1 MIKKQTKELRVA
13 SCELRENVTA
23 ALTRKAFIVGIDLGT
38 TNSAVMSIDLSA
50 GVGEIESFPLFQ
62 KTAPGESDNRLTLP
76 SFLFIEPSG
85 DVEVGAYARDF
96 GALQPGRLIWSA
108 KSWLCHSQVDR
119 TAAFLPWKASDDVK
133 KMSPV
138 DAQSQYLKFIA
149 DRWNDA
155 HPNAPLD
162 KQDIVITL
170 PASFDETARQLTIR
184 AAAKAGLNKVVL
196 IEEPQA
202 AFYAWIYK
210 NSELGMRN
218 AELSSSSA
226 LRNSE
231 FRIPNSELV
240 LVIDV
245 GGGTSDFSL
254 IRIVQENQSDSE
266 NSDERHAVSFHRI
279 AVGDHL
285 LLGGDNLDLALARLL
300 ESKFAQQGVKLTDR
314 QWQTLVRQSRIVKET
329 LLGENAP
336 ETCTASIPAAGSKL
350 MAKSLYLTVTKEEVV
365 SALLEGFFPFV
376 DLTAKPDRRRSGFQ
390 EFGLPFA
397 SDPAITRYV
406 AAFLTNAN
414 CSRPD
419 AVLFNGG
426 MFESPLTKQ
435 RILDQLSRWFSP
447 ADGELWRPVVL
458 DNDAL
463 DLAVARGAAYFGLI
477 RYIEKLQVASGL
489 KGGNEATNGSGI
501 THSPT
506 GELLLPSDKLREG
519 LKRSIPSL
527 FRIHAT
533 LARSYYIGLEHDGKL
548 RAMCIAPADIQ
559 EGQRLEI
566 QNDQLRLQTNA
577 PVVFPLFVS
586 SSRTTDKPGEIID
599 LDENQ
604 MRALAPLRT
613 VIKLRGETA
622 DSLRVNIQTHL
633 TDSGALELYLAS
645 SEGSGRWRLNFDI
658 RSAVETDVQSV
669 ETTAESEGIIDEN
682 KIEQSKD
689 VLKACFERF
698 EIKPSEVVKRIT
710 GIIGQSRETLP
721 APALRSLFDALME
734 LEPGRKKSA
743 AHEARWLNLAG
754 FFLRPGIGASMDD
767 WRIEQIWKSV
777 FGKLRFPQP
786 DNRLQLWILW
796 RRVAAGLS
804 SGRQIQLMEP
814 ILRQLR
820 SLCNSLNPGS
830 RPKAKGRNEWFY
842 TPHESAELFRLFGA
856 MEKLPVNAKQETGDL
871 LLNLLSAKETP
882 GSTAAILWSVGRLGA
897 RASSITT
904 METILSPDAV
914 EPWVRKLIGITSRK
928 TEFIIP
934 ESERTDAISAAA
946 FAVVLTTHKTGD
958 RYRDVSDSLRTDALR
973 FLESVPDV
981 KPRWLT
987 LVRDGGSLQD
997 DDRAEEFGES
1007 LPTGLRIINSEL

>member
-1 MIKKQTKELRVA
+1 MTKKTTKDNGETQSNVA
-13 SCELRENVTA
+13 SHSFNSSTPHSSSPR
-23 ALTRKAFIVGIDLGT
+23 FIVGIDLGT
-38 TNSAVMSIDLSA
+38 TNSAVMSIDPGAES
-50 GVGEIESFPLFQ
+50 GKIESFPLFQ
-62 KTAPGESDNRLTLP
+62 KTAPGESENRLTLP
-76 SFLFIEPSG
+76 SFLFIGPSG
-85 DVEVGAYARDF
+85 DVEVGTYARDF

-155 HPNAPLD
+155 HPDAPLD

-184 AAAKAGLNKVVL
+184 AAAKAGLQKVVL

-210 NSELGMRN
+210 ISGNRQEARGKSED
-218 AELSSSSA
+218 SSTAYCLLPTASK
-226 LRNSE
+226 
-231 FRIPNSELV
+231 LV

-254 IRIVQENQSDSE
+254 IRIVQENQNDSE
-266 NSDERHAVSFHRI
+266 NSVERHAVSFHRI

-365 SALLEGFFPFV
+365 NALLEGFFPFV

-397 SDPAITRYV
+397 SDPAITRYL
-406 AAFLTNAN
+406 AAFLTNAQ
-414 CSRPD
+414 CARPD

-447 ADGELWRPVVL
+447 ADGEPWRPTVL

-477 RYIEKLQVASGL
+477 RRKEKLQSE
-489 KGGNEATNGSGI
+489 EAQKDAVRQF
-501 THSPT
+501 P
-506 GELLLPSDKLREG
+506 
-519 LKRSIPSL
+519 L

-533 LARSYYIGLEHDGKL
+533 LARSYYIGLEHDGNL

-559 EGQRLEI
+559 EGQTLEI

-613 VIKLRGETA
+613 VIKLRGDAA
-622 DSLRVNIQTHL
+622 DSLAVNIQTHL

-645 SEGSGRWRLNFDI
+645 NEGAGRWRLNFDI

-734 LEPGRKKSA
+734 LEPSRRKSA

-842 TPHESAELFRLFGA
+842 TPTESAELFRLFGA
-856 MEKLPVNAKQETGDL
+856 MEKLPINSKQETGDL
-871 LLNLLSAKETP
+871 LLNLLTAKETP

-904 METILSPDAV
+904 METILSPEAV
-914 EPWVRKLIGITSRK
+914 EAWVRQLISVTLPRSP
-928 TEFIIP
+928 FIIP
-934 ESERTDAISAAA
+934 DSERADAIAAAA

-958 RYRDVSDSLRTDALR
+958 RYRDVSESLRADALR

-1007 LPTGLRIINSEL
+1007 LPTGLRICEV

>member
-23 ALTRKAFIVGIDLGT
+23 ALTRNAFIVGIDLGT

-210 NSELGMRN
+210 ILGKRQEARDKSEDSPIAYCLMPT
-218 AELSSSSA
+218 ASQT
-226 LRNSE
+226 
-231 FRIPNSELV
+231 V

-254 IRIVQENQSDSE
+254 IRIVQENQNSSE

-285 LLGGDNLDLALARLL
+285 LLGGDNLDLALAKLL

-397 SDPAITRYV
+397 SDPAITRYL

-447 ADGELWRPVVL
+447 ADGEPWRPVVL

-489 KGGNEATNGSGI
+489 KGSNGATDGSGI

-506 GELLLPSDKLREG
+506 GELLLASGKLREG

-559 EGQRLEI
+559 EGQTLEI

-613 VIKLRGETA
+613 VIKLRVETV

-743 AHEARWLNLAG
+743 AHEARWFNLAG

-842 TPHESAELFRLFGA
+842 TPTESAELFRLFGA

-1007 LPTGLRIINSEL
+1007 LPTGLRIEGSRE

>member
-1 MIKKQTKELRVA
+1 MSKEKETSKLPVA
-13 SCELRENVTA
+13 SCELREETIVSS
-23 ALTRKAFIVGIDLGT
+23 TRSAFIVGIDLGT

-50 GVGEIESFPLFQ
+50 GAGEIESFPLFQ

-76 SFLFIEPSG
+76 SFLFIDPSG
-85 DVEVGAYARDF
+85 DVEVGTYARDF

-155 HPNAPLD
+155 HPGAPLD

-210 NSELGMRN
+210 TIKQERCEAPLQGNREWGIGNSISPTANLN
-218 AELSSSSA
+218 PQSTPYSLLPTPYS
-226 LRNSE
+226 
-231 FRIPNSELV
+231 PLV

-254 IRIVQENQSDSE
+254 IRIVQENQINSE
-266 NSDERHAVSFHRI
+266 NSDECHAVSFHRI

-285 LLGGDNLDLALARLL
+285 LLGGDNLDLTLARLL
-300 ESKFAQQGVKLTDR
+300 ESKFDQQGVKLTDR

-336 ETCTASIPAAGSKL
+336 ETCTASIPAAGSRL

-397 SDPAITRYV
+397 SDPAITRYL

-447 ADGELWRPVVL
+447 ADGEPWRPVVL

-477 RYIEKLQVASGL
+477 RRLEKLQSSGAQ
-489 KGGNEATNGSGI
+489 KDAI
-501 THSPT
+501 RQVP
-506 GELLLPSDKLREG
+506 
-519 LKRSIPSL
+519 L

-559 EGQRLEI
+559 EGQTLEI

-633 TDSGALELYLAS
+633 TDSGALELFLAS
-645 SEGSGRWRLNFDI
+645 NEGSGRWRLNFDI

-734 LEPGRKKSA
+734 LESGRKKSA

-820 SLCNSLNPGS
+820 SLCNNLNPGS

-958 RYRDVSDSLRTDALR
+958 RYRDVSDSLRADALR

-987 LVRDGGSLQD
+987 LVRDGGSLQE

-1007 LPTGLRIINSEL
+1007 LPTGLRIEGSRE

>member
-1 MIKKQTKELRVA
+1 MSKNQTKEGNSPSANLGN
-13 SCELRENVTA
+13 REWGIGNSEDSTTPYS
-23 ALTRKAFIVGIDLGT
+23 LLPNSRYIVGIDLGT
-38 TNSAVMSIDLSA
+38 TNSAVMSIDLAA
-50 GVGEIESFPLFQ
+50 GAGKIESFPLFQ
-62 KTAPGESDNRLTLP
+62 KTAPGESENRPTLP

-85 DVEVGAYARDF
+85 EVEVGTYARDF

-119 TAAFLPWKASDDVK
+119 TAAFLPWKAPDDVK

-155 HPNAPLD
+155 HPDAPLD
-162 KQDIVITL
+162 KQDIIITL
-170 PASFDETARQLTIR
+170 PASFDETARQLTVR
-184 AAAKAGLNKVVL
+184 AAAKAGLQKVVL

-210 NSELGMRN
+210 MLGNREWGIGNS
-218 AELSSSSA
+218 
-226 LRNSE
+226 NS
-231 FRIPNSELV
+231 PAANLNTTAYCLLPPASQTV

-254 IRIVQENQSDSE
+254 IRIVRENQSDTE
-266 NSDERHAVSFHRI
+266 NSVESNAVSFHRI

-365 SALLEGFFPFV
+365 NALLEGFFPFV
-376 DLTAKPDRRRSGFQ
+376 ELTAKPDRRRSGFQ

-397 SDPAITRYV
+397 SDPAITRYL
-406 AAFLTNAN
+406 AAFLTNAQ
-414 CSRPD
+414 CDSPD

-447 ADGELWRPVVL
+447 ADGEPWRPVVL

-477 RYIEKLQVASGL
+477 RHLEKLQNSEVQKDA
-489 KGGNEATNGSGI
+489 
-501 THSPT
+501 
-506 GELLLPSDKLREG
+506 
-519 LKRSIPSL
+519 KRQVPL

-559 EGQRLEI
+559 EGQTLEI

-577 PVVFPLFVS
+577 PVAFPLFVS

-613 VIKLRGETA
+613 VIKVRGETA
-622 DSLRVNIQTHL
+622 SSLSVNIQTHL

-645 SEGSGRWRLNFDI
+645 NEGVGRWRLNFDI

-754 FFLRPGIGASMDD
+754 FCLRPGIGASMDD

-796 RRVAAGLS
+796 RRAAAGLS

-820 SLCNSLNPGS
+820 SLCNSLNPGK

-842 TPHESAELFRLFGA
+842 TPTESAELFRLFGA
-856 MEKLPVNAKQETGDL
+856 MEKLPIESKQETGDL
-871 LLNLLSAKETP
+871 LLNLLSSKETP
-882 GSTAAILWSVGRLGA
+882 GSTAAILWSIGRLGA

-904 METILSPDAV
+904 METILSPEAV
-914 EPWVRKLIGITSRK
+914 EAWVRKLIGITSRK
-928 TEFIIP
+928 TEFVIP
-934 ESERTDAISAAA
+934 ETERTDAIAAAA

-958 RYRDVSDSLRTDALR
+958 RYRDISESLRADALR
-973 FLESVPDV
+973 FLESVPGV
-981 KPRWLT
+981 KPRWIT

-997 DDRAEEFGES
+997 DERAEEFGET
-1007 LPTGLRIINSEL
+1007 LPAGLRIVGL

>member
-1 MIKKQTKELRVA
+1 MSKNQTKEGNSPSANLGN
-13 SCELRENVTA
+13 REWGIGNSEDSTTPYS
-23 ALTRKAFIVGIDLGT
+23 LLPNPRYIVGIDLGT
-38 TNSAVMSIDLSA
+38 TNSAVMSIDLAA
-50 GVGEIESFPLFQ
+50 GTEKIESFPLFQ
-62 KTAPGESDNRLTLP
+62 KTAPGESENRQTLP

-85 DVEVGAYARDF
+85 EIEVGTYARDF

-119 TAAFLPWKASDDVK
+119 TAAFLPWKAPDDVK

-149 DRWNDA
+149 DRWNDV
-155 HPNAPLD
+155 HPDAPLD
-162 KQDIVITL
+162 KQDIIITL

-184 AAAKAGLNKVVL
+184 AAAKAGLHKVVL

-210 NSELGMRN
+210 NSELGI
-218 AELSSSSA
+218 
-226 LRNSE
+226 RNSE
-231 FRIPNSELV
+231 LRKALLEDNSAFRIPHSELV

-254 IRIVQENQSDSE
+254 IRIVRENQSDSE
-266 NSDERHAVSFHRI
+266 NSDERQAVSFHRI

-336 ETCTASIPAAGSKL
+336 ETCTASIPTAGSKL

-365 SALLEGFFPFV
+365 NALLEGFFPFV

-397 SDPAITRYV
+397 SDPAITRYL
-406 AAFLTNAN
+406 AAFLTNAQ
-414 CSRPD
+414 CDSPD

-447 ADGELWRPVVL
+447 ADGEPWSPVVL

-463 DLAVARGAAYFGLI
+463 DLAVARGAAYFGLV
-477 RYIEKLQVASGL
+477 RYSEKLRVASC
-489 KGGNEATNGSGI
+489 E
-501 THSPT
+501 
-506 GELLLPSDKLREG
+506 LREDV
-519 LKRSIPSL
+519 KSQVPF

-533 LARSYYIGLEHDGKL
+533 LARCYYIGLEHDGRL
-548 RAMCIAPADIQ
+548 RAMCIAPASIQ
-559 EGQRLEI
+559 EGQTLEI

-586 SSRTTDKPGEIID
+586 SSRTMDKPGEIID

-622 DSLRVNIQTHL
+622 DSLGVNIQTHL

-645 SEGSGRWRLNFDI
+645 NEGSGRWRLNFDI

-710 GIIGQSRETLP
+710 GIIGHSRETLP

-754 FFLRPGIGASMDD
+754 FCLRPGIGASMDD
-767 WRIEQIWKSV
+767 WRIEQIWKRV

-820 SLCNSLNPGS
+820 SLCNSM
-830 RPKAKGRNEWFY
+830 AKLRVASCELRENAKRVSKKTGRNEWLY

-856 MEKLPVNAKQETGDL
+856 MEKLPIESKQETGDL
-871 LLNLLSAKETP
+871 LLNLLSSKETP

-904 METILSPDAV
+904 METILSPEAV
-914 EPWVRKLIGITSRK
+914 EAWVRQLIGITSRK

-934 ESERTDAISAAA
+934 EAEQSDAISAAA

-958 RYRDVSDSLRTDALR
+958 RYRDISESLRADALR
-973 FLESVPDV
+973 FLESVPGV
-981 KPRWLT
+981 KPRWIT

-997 DDRAEEFGES
+997 DDRAEEFGEA
-1007 LPTGLRIINSEL
+1007 LPAGLRIEGNRQ

>member
-1 MIKKQTKELRVA
+1 MIKKQTKGE
-13 SCELRENVTA
+13 SCEASSGASPLYFKNSTDSHSSSPRY
-23 ALTRKAFIVGIDLGT
+23 IVGIDLGT
-38 TNSAVMSIDLSA
+38 TNSAVMSIDLAA
-50 GVGEIESFPLFQ
+50 GAGKIESFPLFQ
-62 KTAPGESDNRLTLP
+62 KTAPGESENRLTLP

-85 DVEVGAYARDF
+85 DVEVGTYARDF

-138 DAQSQYLKFIA
+138 DAQSRYLKFIA

-155 HPNAPLD
+155 HPDAPLD

-184 AAAKAGLNKVVL
+184 AAAKAGLQKVVL

-210 NSELGMRN
+210 NSGLQ
-218 AELSSSSA
+218 
-226 LRNSE
+226 
-231 FRIPNSELV
+231 IPNYKLV

-254 IRIVQENQSDSE
+254 IRIVQENQSGSE

-336 ETCTASIPAAGSKL
+336 ETHTASIPAVGSKL
-350 MAKSLYLTVTKEEVV
+350 MAKSLYLSVTKQEVV
-365 SALLEGFFPFV
+365 NALLEGFFPFV

-397 SDPAITRYV
+397 SDPAITRYL
-406 AAFLTNAN
+406 AAFLTNAQ
-414 CSRPD
+414 CARPD

-447 ADGELWRPVVL
+447 TDGEPWRPVVL

-477 RYIEKLQVASGL
+477 RHLEKSQRKDAVRQV
-489 KGGNEATNGSGI
+489 
-501 THSPT
+501 P
-506 GELLLPSDKLREG
+506 
-519 LKRSIPSL
+519 L

-559 EGQRLEI
+559 EGQTLEI

-586 SSRTTDKPGEIID
+586 SSRTTDKPGGIID

-613 VIKLRGETA
+613 VIKLRSEAA
-622 DSLRVNIQTHL
+622 DSLGVNIQTHL

-645 SEGSGRWRLNFDI
+645 NEGSGRWRLNFDI

-669 ETTAESEGIIDEN
+669 ETTAESEGIIDED

-698 EIKPSEVVKRIT
+698 EIKPSEVLKRIT

-804 SGRQIQLMEP
+804 AGRQIQLMEP

-820 SLCNSLNPGS
+820 SLCNSLNPGN

-856 MEKLPVNAKQETGDL
+856 MEKLPVNSKQETGNL

-882 GSTAAILWSVGRLGA
+882 GSTATILWSVGRLGA

-904 METILSPDAV
+904 METILPPEAV
-914 EPWVRKLIGITSRK
+914 EAWVKQLTSVTSPRSP
-928 TEFIIP
+928 FIIP
-934 ESERTDAISAAA
+934 ESERSDAISAAA
-946 FAVVLTTHKTGD
+946 FSVVLTTHKTGD
-958 RYRDVSDSLRTDALR
+958 RYRDVSDSLRSDALR
-973 FLESVPDV
+973 FLESVPNV
-981 KPRWLT
+981 KPQWLT

-1007 LPTGLRIINSEL
+1007 LPTGLRIEGSRQ